1 MGCELCGKDEPLSK
15 ALVEGTMMAVC
26 KVCGKFGKVLSAP
39 AITQKKVQQQKAE
52 PSLDVVE
59 DFAQKIRDAREKSG
73 QTQKEFA
80 MKLNE
85 KESLLSKLETGA
97 VKPSI
102 PLAQKLE
109 KLLKIKLVDSQ
120 GEGVVENQRK
130 TSGHLT
136 IGDIIQDKV
145 RKN

>member
-26 KVCGKFGKVLSAP
+26 KACGKFGKVLSAP
-39 AITQKKVQQQKAE
+39 AMPQKKVQQQKAE

-109 KLLKIKLVDSQ
+109 KLLKIKLVEQQ
-120 GEGVVENQRK
+120 GEGVVVRERNA
-130 TSGHLT
+130 SGRMT
-136 IGDIIQDKV
+136 IGDVIQEKV
-145 RKN
+145 KK